1 MVTRRTLL
9 KGLGT
14 AAAAGAVATGT
25 ASANGTVSAHARG
38 RLDLVGHSLLSDPPG
53 GYTEVDVRADGAYA
67 VLGSFYGTGGSF
79 LADLS
84 DPANPTQVHGLESA
98 ETTRNADVKFGAR
111 EGIYYR
117 SQEPNEDGAAGG
129 VEVVDYGYDQ
139 GSIEEPVVAGRVD
152 RPSGVHNL
160 QPHPEEPVLYVVNG
174 TDPDGNRVGLTV
186 YDTSDPTSPEQVA
199 AVVEAGGNHDVT
211 YDPAREMVHS
221 AFISGDATGWIG
233 HDVSD
238 PMDPVEVGR
247 FSYADRP
254 GYSEIGT
261 AGFDS
266 CHYARADPERDLLY
280 VGDEIA
286 QGMPGGKHVLDIGYG
301 DGSLS
306 DPQHLSFTHG
316 PNAKPME
323 YDDELYDFTTHNHD
337 VVHTGE
343 ATLLVDGS
351 YHEGVVVFDVTD
363 PEAITPGHQYLTVD
377 GAEEAQ
383 GATWLG
389 AAPMSWNAVYDEAT
403 DLVVASDVN
412 TGLYTFDVSDERQP
426 VYSVR
431 EAVDTNG
438 DGELQKPEFQRA
450 MSYWIRD
457 ETVPN
462 TGPAGNNE
470 KITAR
475 MAGELM
481 AWYRQ
486 S

>member
-1 MVTRRTLL
+1 MVTRRILL
-9 KGLGT
+9 KGIGT
-14 AAAAGAVATGT
+14 AVATVATGT
-25 ASANGTVSAHARG
+25 ATASGTAAEHARG
-38 RLDLVGHSLLSDPPG
+38 RLDLVGHSLLSDPEG

-84 DPANPTQVHGLESA
+84 DPANPTQVHRLESA
-98 ETTRNADVKFGAR
+98 KTTRNADVKFGAR

-129 VEVVDYGYDQ
+129 VEIVDYGYDQ
-139 GSIEEPVVAGRVD
+139 GSVEDPVVAGRID

-160 QPHPEEPVLYVVNG
+160 QPHPEEPVIYLVDG
-174 TDPDGNRVGLTV
+174 TDADGNRVGITV
-186 YDTSDPTSPEQVA
+186 YDISDPASPEQVA
-199 AVVEAGGNHDVT
+199 AAVETAGNHDIT
-211 YDPAREMVHS
+211 YDPARDMIHS
-221 AFISGDATGWIG
+221 AFISGDAAGWIG
-233 HDVSD
+233 HDVSN
-238 PMDPVEVGR
+238 PTDPVEVGR
-247 FSYADRP
+247 FSYTDRP
-254 GYSEIGT
+254 GYEAIGT
-261 AGFDS
+261 AGFGS
-266 CHYARADPERDLLY
+266 CHYARADPERGLLY
-280 VGDEIA
+280 LGDEIA
-286 QGMPGGKHVLDIGYG
+286 EGMPGGKHVLDIGYG

-306 DPQHLSFTHG
+306 DPQHLSFAHG

-337 VVHTGE
+337 IVHAGE
-343 ATLLVDGS
+343 ATLLIDGA
-351 YHEGVVVFDVTD
+351 YHEGVVIFDVTD
-363 PEAITPGHQYLTVD
+363 PADITPGHQYLTVD
-377 GAEEAQ
+377 GAQQAE

-389 AAPMSWNAVYDEAT
+389 AAPMSWNVVYDEAN
-403 DLVVASDVN
+403 DVVVASDMN

-426 VYSVR
+426 VYSIR

-438 DGELQKPEFQRA
+438 DGDLQKAEFQRA

-470 KITAR
+470 EITPPMAR
-475 MAGELM
+475 ELM
-481 AWYRQ
+481 TWYRN